1 MNTYKIIGSLPVAGH
16 LPGDVVSDDDLEGCD
31 IEHLIGAG
39 HLASTKSKTNPVD
52 KATPNQED

>member
-16 LPGDVVSDDDLEGCD
+16 LSGDVVSHDDLEGCD

-39 HLASTKSKTNPVD
+39 HLASTKSKTTPVD
-52 KATPNQED
+52 QATPNQED

>member
-16 LPGDVVSDDDLEGCD
+16 LPDDVVSDDDLEGCD

-52 KATPNQED
+52 KATPTQED

>member
-52 KATPNQED
+52 KATTNQED

>member
-31 IEHLIGAG
+31 IEHLISAG
-39 HLASTKSKTNPVD
+39 HLASTKSKTNPVEP
-52 KATPNQED
+52 ATPTQED

>member
-1 MNTYKIIGSLPVAGH
+1 VNTYKIIGSLPVAGH

-39 HLASTKSKTNPVD
+39 HLASTKSKTTPVD
-52 KATPNQED
+52 KATPTQED